1 MAAVMAVMAVTVG
14 MLVAAP
20 TDVDMSALMLKRTAA
35 GREAERS
42 TAKWM
47 VGIEASEAMEAL
59 VVRSGVV
66 RWRGRRFRGV
76 SGGREP
82 WARAA
87 TGVGA
92 SRTKFPAQKG
102 TSWAGRQS
110 YLAGLSLDLVNAV
123 SAPRYTGSHSGR

>member
-1 MAAVMAVMAVTVG
+1 MAETAVMAAVMAVMAVTVG

-59 VVRSGVV
+59 VARRGGTVARTAIPGRP
-66 RWRGRRFRGV
+66 RW
-76 SGGREP
+76 P
-82 WARAA
+82 
-87 TGVGA
+87 
-92 SRTKFPAQKG
+92 
-102 TSWAGRQS
+102 
-110 YLAGLSLDLVNAV
+110 
-123 SAPRYTGSHSGR
+123 